1 MRILFHF
8 IHTLSF
14 RYAGDFSDH
23 FTNIFVLTVYRNLRI
38 FLIKRRTLFIQIKKS
53 LSIFQDNPA
62 LCQISQAVTD
72 ALIGKLQIGRASC
85 RERV

>member
-23 FTNIFVLTVYRNLRI
+23 FTNIFVLTVNCNLRV
-38 FLIKRRTLFIQIKKS
+38 FLIKRRTLLIQIKKS
-53 LSIFQDNPA
+53 LPVFQDNPA
-62 LCQISQAVTD
+62 LRQITQAVTD
-72 ALIGKLQIGRASC
+72 ALIRKLQITYSAYLS
-85 RERV
+85 